1 MRTMKLDVV
10 PFDPQTASRDEWARL
25 HAYRRLRH
33 AETDPD
39 DPIIDDASLETL
51 WKRPDPQFKTLR
63 FAVLEPDEPE
73 TQIGYVE
80 FSVFQ
85 EDAPSY
91 EGNEHLAQADIALLE
106 PQRRRGLGRELLAK
120 VAELAEI
127 HGKSRLIG
135 SSDEEDG
142 KAFARVLGA
151 EVALEGMENRLA
163 LDGVDWNMVER
174 WANEGPQ
181 RAPSSVIHW
190 FSNHIDDALL
200 EDYCKFY
207 TEVFNQQPFGQLDVK
222 DLVFDSDAFRDREA
236 RVASVGGS
244 WITALTTEEEGD
256 ISGMTEMFYLPD
268 RETMIGQGLTGVKEE
283 YRGRGLGKWL
293 KAAMLLKVRDEL
305 PQVSIVQTG
314 NATTNEAMLSINQ
327 RLGFEKHKEGENFQI
342 TVEALQE
349 YLGG

>member
-1 MRTMKLDVV
+1 MRTMKMDVV
-10 PFDPQTASRDEWARL
+10 PFDPETASRDEWARY

-33 AETDPD
+33 EETDPD
-39 DPIIDDASLETL
+39 DPMIDDASLETL

-63 FAVLEPDEPE
+63 FAVIEPDPPE

-80 FSVFQ
+80 FSVFK

-91 EGNEHLAQADIALLE
+91 EGNEHLAQVNITLLE
-106 PQRRRGLGRELLAK
+106 PHRRRGLGRELLEK
-120 VAELAEI
+120 VAELGEV
-127 HGKSRLIG
+127 HDKSRLIG

-142 KAFARVLGA
+142 KAFARALGA
-151 EVALEGMENRLA
+151 EVALEGMENRLG
-163 LDGVDWNMVER
+163 LEGVEWGMVEG
-174 WANEGPQ
+174 WTAEGPE
-181 RAPSSVIHW
+181 RAPSSTIHW
-190 FSNHIDDALL
+190 FTNHIDDALL

-222 DLVFDSDAFRDREA
+222 DLVFDSESFRDREG
-236 RVASVGGS
+236 RVAAVGGS
-244 WITALTTEEEGD
+244 WITALTTEDEGD

-268 RETMIGQGLTGVKEE
+268 RDTMIGQGLTGVKEK

-293 KAAMLLKVRDEL
+293 KAAMLLKVRDDF

-314 NATTNEAMLSINQ
+314 NATTNEAMLSINH
-327 RLGFEKHKEGENFQI
+327 RLGFEKYKEGENFQI
-342 TVEALQE
+342 TLEDLQE